1 MKHALIYSTFKK
13 SYPSLYVVNNYSQ
26 ITEGN
31 YTHALVKMLKAILG
45 VHKKVKNVCNS
56 IWM

>member
-1 MKHALIYSTFKK
+1 MKHVLIYSTLKK

-56 IWM
+56 I